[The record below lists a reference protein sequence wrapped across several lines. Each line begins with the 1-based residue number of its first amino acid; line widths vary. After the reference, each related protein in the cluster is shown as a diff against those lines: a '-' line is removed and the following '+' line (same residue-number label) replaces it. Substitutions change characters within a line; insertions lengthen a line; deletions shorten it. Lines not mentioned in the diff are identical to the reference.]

1 MACAAFRPGR
11 EPWADDPRSAGPTDT
26 TKGATMAD
34 VKGLSDHAL
43 SILAFAAYH
52 RLVSGERVT
61 SVIRKDGAGHEA
73 DPKGVE
79 ELTGRGL
86 AREGD
91 TEIELGEEAQEA
103 VETLVAAMRSTLG

>member
-1 MACAAFRPGR
+1 
-11 EPWADDPRSAGPTDT
+11 
-26 TKGATMAD
+26 MAD

-61 SVIRKDGAGHEA
+61 SIVRKDGNGHEA

-79 ELTGRGL
+79 ELTERGL
-86 AREGD
+86 AEAGE
-91 TEIELGEEAQEA
+91 TEINLGKDVQEA
-103 VETLVAAMRSTLG
+103 VEVMVEALRGAVR

>member
-1 MACAAFRPGR
+1 
-11 EPWADDPRSAGPTDT
+11 
-26 TKGATMAD
+26 MAD

-61 SVIRKDGAGHEA
+61 SVVRKDGNGHEA

-79 ELTGRGL
+79 ELTERGL
-86 AREGD
+86 AEAGE
-91 TEIELGEEAQEA
+91 TEINLGKDAQEA
-103 VETLVAAMRSTLG
+103 VEVMVEALRGAVR

>member
-1 MACAAFRPGR
+1 
-11 EPWADDPRSAGPTDT
+11 
-26 TKGATMAD
+26 MAD

-61 SVIRKDGAGHEA
+61 SVVRKDGAGHEA

-86 AREGD
+86 ATAGE
-91 TEIELGEEAQEA
+91 TEIELGQEAQDA
-103 VETLVAAMRSTLG
+103 VETLVTALRGAVGR

>member
-1 MACAAFRPGR
+1 
-11 EPWADDPRSAGPTDT
+11 
-26 TKGATMAD
+26 MAD

-86 AREGD
+86 AEVGE
-91 TEIELGEEAQEA
+91 TEITLGNEAQEA
-103 VETLVAAMRSTLG
+103 VETLVAALRGVVGR

>member
-1 MACAAFRPGR
+1 
-11 EPWADDPRSAGPTDT
+11 
-26 TKGATMAD
+26 MAD
-34 VKGLSDHAL
+34 VNGLSDHAL

-61 SVIRKDGAGHEA
+61 SVVRKDGAGHEA

-86 AREGD
+86 ATADEAAITLGD
-91 TEIELGEEAQEA
+91 EAQEA
-103 VETLVAAMRSTLG
+103 VETLVAALRKALG

>member
-1 MACAAFRPGR
+1 
-11 EPWADDPRSAGPTDT
+11 
-26 TKGATMAD
+26 MAD

-79 ELTGRGL
+79 ELAERGL
-86 AREGD
+86 ATAGE
-91 TEIELGEEAQEA
+91 TEIALGDAAQEA
-103 VETLVAAMRSTLG
+103 VETLVAALRGAVGR